1 MEKLFNEP
9 SMAVGILGGILS
21 YCFGGWDILLKTVL
35 ILTVLDY
42 ITGIVKSVVNH
53 NLSSYISF
61 KGIAK
66 KVMMYAVI
74 AAAVVIGRLMND
86 SIPLREVIITFFI
99 ANEGISLLENAAEFV
114 EVPEGLKDIL
124 LQLRDKGGKKQ

>member
-9 SMAVGILGGILS
+9 CMAVGILGGILS

-42 ITGIVKSVVNH
+42 ITGVIKSIVN
-53 NLSSYISF
+53 NRLSSYLSF

-114 EVPEGLKDIL
+114 EIPEGLKDV
-124 LQLRDKGGKKQ
+124 LQLRDKNKK

>member
-114 EVPEGLKDIL
+114 EIPEGLKDV
-124 LQLRDKGGKKQ
+124 LQLRDKNKK

>member
-1 MEKLFNEP
+1 MEKLFNEAG
-9 SMAVGILGGILS
+9 MTVGILGGILS

-42 ITGIVKSVVNH
+42 ITGIIKSVVNH
-53 NLSSYISF
+53 RFSSYLNF

-114 EVPEGLKDIL
+114 EVPEGLKDVL
-124 LQLRDKGGKKQ
+124 LQLRDKNKK